1 MSNTTPE
8 INKPMPMNVIDD
20 VQDKKEYLL
29 TQANFERLMNVQKTI
44 EQATEM
50 RPTFK
55 KLINS
60 LVTDEAL
67 NALTERF
74 IKQIV

>member
-1 MSNTTPE
+1 MNNTTRD
-8 INKPMPMNVIDD
+8 ISNKKTLSVIDEL
-20 VQDKKEYLL
+20 QDKKEYLL
-29 TQANFERLMNVQKTI
+29 SQENFERLMQVQKAV
-44 EQATEM
+44 ELATEM

-67 NALTERF
+67 ERLTNKL
-74 IKQIV
+74 IKQMA

>member
-1 MSNTTPE
+1 MS
-8 INKPMPMNVIDD
+8 IDE

-29 TQANFERLMNVQKTI
+29 NQENFERLMNVQKTI

-60 LVTDEAL
+60 LINDEAL
-67 NALTERF
+67 DALTKQL
-74 IKQIV
+74 IKQMA

>member
-1 MSNTTPE
+1 MSNNARDVINSDKLKE
-8 INKPMPMNVIDD
+8 IDEMP
-20 VQDKKEYLL
+20 DKKEYLL
-29 TQANFERLMNVQKTI
+29 NQENFERLMIVQKNV

-67 NALTERF
+67 LALTDRL
-74 IKQIV
+74 IKQMA

>member
-1 MSNTTPE
+1 MNNSVRDISNQETLS
-8 INKPMPMNVIDD
+8 VIDELK
-20 VQDKKEYLL
+20 DKKDYLL
-29 TQANFERLMNVQKTI
+29 TQENFERLMQVQKSV

-60 LVTDEAL
+60 LVTEDAL
-67 NALTERF
+67 TDLTERL
-74 IKQIV
+74 IKQMA

>member
-1 MSNTTPE
+1 MSE
-8 INKPMPMNVIDD
+8 EKLVDD
-20 VQDKKEYLL
+20 LLAKKEYLL
-29 TQANFERLMNVQKTI
+29 NQENFDKLMKVQKDV

-60 LVTDEAL
+60 LVNDDAL
-67 NALTERF
+67 KQLTEQL
-74 IKQIV
+74 IKQMG

>member
-1 MSNTTPE
+1 MSNTTRN
-8 INKPMPMNVIDD
+8 INEPMSMNSIDE

-29 TQANFERLMNVQKTI
+29 NQENFERLINAQKTI
-44 EQATEM
+44 EQATGM

-67 NALTERF
+67 NVLMKQL
-74 IKQIV
+74 IKQMA

>member
-1 MSNTTPE
+1 MSNITRKVNE
-8 INKPMPMNVIDD
+8 PMLRNASDEVP
-20 VQDKKEYLL
+20 DKKEYLL
-29 TQANFERLMNVQKTI
+29 NQENFERLMNAQKMI

-55 KLINS
+55 KLING

-67 NALTERF
+67 NALTEQLM
-74 IKQIV
+74 KQMA

>member
-1 MSNTTPE
+1 MNNTTRDTS
-8 INKPMPMNVIDD
+8 NKETLSVIDEL
-20 VQDKKEYLL
+20 QDKKEYLL
-29 TQANFERLMNVQKTI
+29 SQDNFERLMQVQKTV
-44 EQATEM
+44 ELATEM

-67 NALTERF
+67 EIVTNKL
-74 IKQIV
+74 IKQMA

>member
-1 MSNTTPE
+1 MSNK
-8 INKPMPMNVIDD
+8 NKD
-20 VQDKKEYLL
+20 VLNNEPLRLNGDLHEKKDFLL
-29 TQANFERLMNVQKTI
+29 NQENFERLIHVQKVI

-55 KLINS
+55 KLMNG

-67 NALTERF
+67 DALTQRL
-74 IKQIV
+74 IKQMA

>member
-1 MSNTTPE
+1 MSNNTRE
-8 INKPMPMNVIDD
+8 ISGSDMLNTVDEL
-20 VQDKKEYLL
+20 QDKKEYLL
-29 TQANFERLMNVQKTI
+29 NQENFERLMNVQKAV

-60 LVTDEAL
+60 LVTEDDL
-67 NALTERF
+67 TALTERL
-74 IKQIV
+74 IKQMA

>member
-1 MSNTTPE
+1 MSNNTREVSNSDMLNTVDE
-8 INKPMPMNVIDD
+8 M
-20 VQDKKEYLL
+20 QDKKEYLL
-29 TQANFERLMNVQKTI
+29 SQENFERLMNVQKTV

-60 LVTDEAL
+60 LVTEKAL
-67 NALTERF
+67 NTLTERL
-74 IKQIV
+74 IKQMA

>member
-1 MSNTTPE
+1 MSKYTREVSNSDMLNTVDET
-8 INKPMPMNVIDD
+8 
-20 VQDKKEYLL
+20 QDKKEYLL
-29 TQANFERLMNVQKTI
+29 NQENFERLMHVQKTV

-60 LVTDEAL
+60 LVTEEAL
-67 NALTERF
+67 NTLTERL
-74 IKQIV
+74 IKQMV

>member
-1 MSNTTPE
+1 MSNTNPDLTIE
-8 INKPMPMNVIDD
+8 L
-20 VQDKKEYLL
+20 QDKKEFLL
-29 TQANFERLMNVQKTI
+29 TQENFERLMNVQKTV

-60 LVTDEAL
+60 LVTDDAL
-67 NALTERF
+67 NTLTERL
-74 IKQIV
+74 IKQMTS

>member
-1 MSNTTPE
+1 MSNNTRE
-8 INKPMPMNVIDD
+8 ISGSDMLNTVDEL
-20 VQDKKEYLL
+20 QDKKEYLL
-29 TQANFERLMNVQKTI
+29 NQENFERLMNVQKAV

-60 LVTDEAL
+60 LVTEDAL
-67 NALTERF
+67 TALTERL
-74 IKQIV
+74 IKQMA

>member
-1 MSNTTPE
+1 MSNNTRE
-8 INKPMPMNVIDD
+8 ISNSDMLNTIDEL
-20 VQDKKEYLL
+20 QDKKEYLL
-29 TQANFERLMNVQKTI
+29 NQENFERLMNVQKAV

-60 LVTDEAL
+60 LVTEDAL
-67 NALTERF
+67 TALTERL
-74 IKQIV
+74 IKQMA